1 MRTLTPR
8 PPLPERERGRR
19 AGLMGVFLLMAA
31 VSVRADS
38 PDPVLWPE
46 PQRAFLQD
54 GPGLLLSAGQRR
66 EFLALD
72 ETGRESF
79 LERFLID
86 PVPATPVNELS
97 EGIERRR
104 RLAFESMP
112 PADARAQLVFL
123 LGKPDEAQVIDC
135 GSTFRPLE
143 IWSYG
148 LPPNQRKF
156 ILYRAAADEPFRV
169 WLPIDS
175 KRALYTPDMANWIY
189 DWTAIGMGGKRID
202 RRFCPQS
209 ADVDALTGIDGL
221 RSRPAEKENRP
232 KEAAFVAKYHWTA
245 PEDRVS
251 ELARPRDLAA
261 WARKAAET
269 VVPPA
274 PPRLAVETLDM
285 DFPDRREQRMVSR
298 ILIGLRPPGVEGGVA
313 LAADEGKTKIKL
325 LIDGVLER
333 EGSAFDALRVRYRLP
348 ESSVPEQGPVAL
360 FLERTLRP
368 DESFL
373 LRLTIRDEVS
383 GAEARVVRGFRVPSK
398 PEVRLAPKA
407 ALAAVRGETLPPG
420 IGGRDSVLLMPPI
433 DEVMLGIWRADAMV
447 SGDRIAKVVF
457 LVDGE
462 AQLSRTRPPYSAE
475 VRLSSFPR
483 EQVVRVEGYDSA
495 GELVAA
501 DQVTV
506 NLTRG
511 AFRVTVAEPAEG
523 AKVGRR
529 ALVRAEVTVP
539 EDRRVESVEMK
550 VNDHLVATLTSP
562 PWQAEVEVPGE
573 AIVHLAVSA
582 ELDDGHRAEAVRFLR
597 APENLEQVE
606 VNLVELYTTV
616 VDSSGALIRGLT
628 ADDFQVLEAGRPQQ
642 IARFEL
648 VENLPLTLG
657 FAIDTS
663 VSMSSSLSEAQ
674 GAAEGFLR
682 KLQPHD
688 RAFAVGFSS
697 RPYLVMPPTDDIEA
711 VSQSLEGLRAMGRT
725 AIHDGLITSLY
736 YFRGYRGQR
745 ALILLTDGED
755 TSSNT
760 PWEKALEYAR
770 RSGVAIYTVGLN
782 VPAISL
788 EVRNHLAEL
797 AEATGGR
804 VFYVERADE
813 LASVYGEIEHELRS
827 RYYVA
832 YNSDRPE
839 DGGFRPVEVK
849 VKRGRAR
856 TMRGYYP

>member
-1 MRTLTPR
+1 MRA
-8 PPLPERERGRR
+8 RGL
-19 AGLMGVFLLMAA
+19 AVFLLLLPAA
-31 VSVRADS
+31 AGAQSS
-38 PDPVLWPE
+38 DPVLWPE
-46 PQRAFLQD
+46 AQRAFLQD
-54 GPGLLLSAGQRR
+54 GPGLLLSAEQRR
-66 EFLALD
+66 ELLDLD
-72 ETGRESF
+72 EIGRESF
-79 LERFLID
+79 LERFLVD
-86 PVPATPVNELS
+86 PIPETPTNELV

-123 LGKPDEAQVIDC
+123 LGKPDEAKVIDC

-143 IWSYG
+143 IWTYG
-148 LPPNQRKF
+148 LPPNQRVF

-209 ADVDALTGIDGL
+209 ADVDALTGVDGL
-221 RSRPAEKENRP
+221 RSRPAERDDLP
-232 KEAAFVAKYHWTA
+232 KEKDYHWTA

-251 ELARPRDLAA
+251 ELARPKDLAA

-269 VVPPA
+269 VLPSA

-298 ILIGLRPPGVEGGVA
+298 ILIGLRPPGADGGAV
-313 LAADEGKTKIKL
+313 LATDEGKPKVKL
-325 LIDGVLER
+325 LVDGVIER

-348 ESSVPEQGPVAL
+348 APDQGPIAL
-360 FLERTLRP
+360 FLERTFRP
-368 DESFL
+368 DQSFL

-383 GAEARVVRGFRVPSK
+383 GAEARLVRGFRVPSK

-407 ALAAVRGETLPPG
+407 ALAAARGESLPPG

-433 DEVMLGIWRADAMV
+433 DEVMLGTWRADAMV
-447 SGDRIAKVVF
+447 TGDRIAKVIF

-475 VRLSSFPR
+475 VRLASFPR

-506 NLTRG
+506 NQTRG
-511 AFRVTVAEPAEG
+511 AFRVMVAEPAEG
-523 AKVGRR
+523 AKIGRHVM
-529 ALVRAEVTVP
+529 VRAEVTVP

-550 VNDHLVATLTSP
+550 VNDHLVATLTNP
-562 PWQAEVEVPGE
+562 PWQAQVDVPDE

-582 ELDDGHRAEAVRFLR
+582 ELDDGHRAETVRFLR

-606 VNLVELYTTV
+606 VNLVELYTAVT
-616 VDSSGALIRGLT
+616 DGAGNLVKGLT
-628 ADDFQVLEAGRPQQ
+628 ADDFQVLEAGRPQT
-642 IARFEL
+642 IARFEM

-663 VSMSSSLSEAQ
+663 VSMSASLSEAQ
-674 GAAEGFLR
+674 KAAEGFLR
-682 KLQPHD
+682 KLQAHD
-688 RAFAVGFSS
+688 CAFAVGFSS
-697 RPYLVMPPTDDIEA
+697 RPYLVMPPTDDVEA

-770 RSGVAIYTVGLN
+770 HAGVAIYTVGLN
-782 VPAISL
+782 VPVVGL
-788 EVRNHLAEL
+788 EVRNHLSEL

-804 VFYVERADE
+804 VFYVEHADE
-813 LASVYGEIEHELRS
+813 LAAVYGEIEHELRS
-827 RYYVA
+827 RYYLA

-839 DGGFRPVEVK
+839 DEGFRPVEVK
-849 VKRGRAR
+849 VKRGKAR

>member
-1 MRTLTPR
+1 M
-8 PPLPERERGRR
+8 RGRGLAALALLMLPAAVVR
-19 AGLMGVFLLMAA
+19 AGAE
-31 VSVRADS
+31 S
-38 PDPVLWPE
+38 PDPMLWPE
-46 PQRAFLQD
+46 SQRAFFQD
-54 GPGLLLSAGQRR
+54 GPGLLLSPAQRR
-66 EFLALD
+66 ELLALD

-79 LERFLID
+79 LERFLVD
-86 PVPATPVNELS
+86 PIPATPANELM

-112 PADARAQLVFL
+112 PEDARAQLVFL
-123 LGKPDEAQVIDC
+123 LGKPDAAQVIDC

-143 IWSYG
+143 IWTYG
-148 LPPNQRKF
+148 LPPNQRRF
-156 ILYRAAADEPFRV
+156 VLYRPATDEPFRV

-209 ADVDALTGIDGL
+209 ADVDAITGIDGL
-221 RSRPAEKENRP
+221 RSRPSEKADLP
-232 KEAAFVAKYHWTA
+232 KEANYHWTA

-251 ELARPRDLAA
+251 ELARPADLAV

-269 VVPPA
+269 VVSPP

-298 ILIGLRPPGVEGGVA
+298 ILIGLKPPGAEGGVV
-313 LAADEGKTKIKL
+313 AATDEGKPKVRI

-333 EGSAFDALRVRYRLP
+333 EGSAFDSLRVRYRLP
-348 ESSVPEQGPVAL
+348 VPEQGPIAL

-373 LRLTIRDEVS
+373 MRLVIRDEVS
-383 GAEARVVRGFRVPSK
+383 GAEARVVRGFRVPAK

-407 ALAAVRGETLPPG
+407 ALAAARGETLPPG

-433 DEVMLGIWRADAMV
+433 DEVMLGTWRADAMV

-475 VRLSSFPR
+475 VRLSAFPR

-511 AFRVTVAEPAEG
+511 AFRVTIAEPAEG
-523 AKVGRR
+523 AKIGRRHAR

-550 VNDHLVATLTSP
+550 VNDRLVATLTSP
-562 PWQAEVEVPGE
+562 PWQTEVDVPDE
-573 AIVHLAVSA
+573 EIVHLAVSA
-582 ELDDGHRAEAVRFLR
+582 ELDDGHRTEAVRFLR
-597 APENLEQVE
+597 APENLEHVE

-616 VDSSGALIRGLT
+616 TDATGSLIRGLT
-628 ADDFQVLEAGRPQQ
+628 ADDFQVLEAGRPET

-663 VSMSSSLSEAQ
+663 VSMAASLTEAQ
-674 GAAEGFLR
+674 QAAEGFLR

-697 RPYLVMPPTDDIEA
+697 RPYLVMPPTDDVEA

-788 EVRNHLAEL
+788 EVRGHLAEL

-804 VFYVERADE
+804 VFYVERAEE
-813 LASVYGEIEHELRS
+813 LSNVYGEIERELRS
-827 RYYVA
+827 RYYLA

-839 DGGFRPVEVK
+839 EEAGGGYRPVEVK

>member
-1 MRTLTPR
+1 MRVRGLAIAMIAGVL
-8 PPLPERERGRR
+8 LP
-19 AGLMGVFLLMAA
+19 AA
-31 VSVRADS
+31 LAAQSS
-38 PDPVLWPE
+38 DPVLWPE

-54 GPGLLLSAGQRR
+54 GPGLLLSAEQRR
-66 EFLALD
+66 EFLSLD

-79 LERFLID
+79 LERFLVD
-86 PVPATPVNELS
+86 PIPATPINELA
-97 EGIERRR
+97 EGIARRR
-104 RLAFESMP
+104 RLAFESLP
-112 PADARAQLVFL
+112 PGDARAQLVFL
-123 LGKPDEAQVIDC
+123 LGKPDEARVIDC

-143 IWSYG
+143 IWTYG
-148 LPPNQRKF
+148 LPPNQRTF

-209 ADVDALTGIDGL
+209 ADVDELTGIDGL
-221 RSRPAEKENRP
+221 RSRPAEKADVP
-232 KEAAFVAKYHWTA
+232 KERNYHWTA

-251 ELARPRDLAA
+251 ELARPKDLAA
-261 WARKAAET
+261 WAKKAAEA
-269 VVPPA
+269 VVPPE

-298 ILIGLRPPGVEGGVA
+298 ILIGLRPPGAEGGVA

-325 LIDGVLER
+325 LVDGVIER

-348 ESSVPEQGPVAL
+348 VPEQGPIAL

-373 LRLTIRDEVS
+373 MRLTIRDEVS
-383 GAEARVVRGFRVPSK
+383 GAETRVVRGFRVPSK

-407 ALAAVRGETLPPG
+407 ALAAARGEILPPG

-433 DEVMLGIWRADAMV
+433 DEVMLGTWRADAMV

-483 EQVVRVEGYDSA
+483 EQVVRVECYDSA

-506 NLTRG
+506 NQTRG

-523 AKVGRR
+523 AKIARRGAR

-550 VNDHLVATLTSP
+550 VNDRLVATLTSP
-562 PWQAEVEVPGE
+562 PWQAEVDVPDE
-573 AIVHLAVSA
+573 EIVHLAVSA
-582 ELDDGHRAEAVRFLR
+582 ELDDGHRTEAVRFLR
-597 APENLEQVE
+597 APENLEHVE

-616 VDSSGALIRGLT
+616 TDATGSLIRGLT

-663 VSMSSSLSEAQ
+663 VSMASSLSEAQ
-674 GAAEGFLR
+674 RAAEGFLR

-697 RPYLVMPPTDDIEA
+697 RPYLVMPPTDDLEA
-711 VSQSLEGLRAMGRT
+711 VSQSLEGLSAMGRT

-782 VPAISL
+782 VPAISM
-788 EVRNHLAEL
+788 EVRNHLSEL

-813 LASVYGEIEHELRS
+813 LAGVYGEIEHELRS
-827 RYYVA
+827 RYYLA

-839 DGGFRPVEVK
+839 DEGFRPVEVK

>member
-1 MRTLTPR
+1 MIAGVL
-8 PPLPERERGRR
+8 LPVVVK
-19 AGLMGVFLLMAA
+19 AQ
-31 VSVRADS
+31 SS
-38 PDPVLWPE
+38 DPVLWPE
-46 PQRAFLQD
+46 VQRAFLQD
-54 GPGLLLSAGQRR
+54 GPGLLLNAEQRR
-66 EFLALD
+66 ELLALD
-72 ETGRESF
+72 EIGRESF
-79 LERFLID
+79 LERFLVD
-86 PVPATPVNELS
+86 PIPETPVNELV
-97 EGIERRR
+97 EGIARRR

-112 PADARAQLVFL
+112 PIPPGDARAQLVFL
-123 LGKPDEAQVIDC
+123 LGKPDEARVIDC

-143 IWSYG
+143 IWTYG
-148 LPPNQRKF
+148 LPPNQRIF
-156 ILYRAAADEPFRV
+156 VLYRAASDEPFRV

-209 ADVDALTGIDGL
+209 ADVDAITGVDGL
-221 RSRPAEKENRP
+221 RSRPAERDDVP
-232 KEAAFVAKYHWTA
+232 KEKDYHWTA

-269 VVPPA
+269 VLPPE

-298 ILIGLRPPGVEGGVA
+298 ILIGLRPPGAEGGAVPA
-313 LAADEGKTKIKL
+313 TDEGKPKVKL
-325 LIDGVLER
+325 LIDGIVER

-348 ESSVPEQGPVAL
+348 SGLAPDQGPIAL
-360 FLERTLRP
+360 FLERTFRP
-368 DESFL
+368 EQSFL

-383 GAEARVVRGFRVPSK
+383 GAEARLVRGFRVPSK

-407 ALAAVRGETLPPG
+407 ALAAARGEALPPG

-433 DEVMLGIWRADAMV
+433 DEVMLGTWRADAMV
-447 SGDRIAKVVF
+447 TGDRIAKVVF

-475 VRLSSFPR
+475 VRLASFPR

-495 GELVAA
+495 GELVAT

-506 NLTRG
+506 NQTRG

-523 AKVGRR
+523 AKIGRK

-562 PWQAEVEVPGE
+562 PWQAEVDVPDE
-573 AIVHLAVSA
+573 EIVHLAVSA

-597 APENLEQVE
+597 APENLEHVD

-616 VDSSGALIRGLT
+616 TDASGSLIRGLG
-628 ADDFQVLEAGRPQQ
+628 ADEFQVLEAGRPQT
-642 IARFEL
+642 IARFEM

-663 VSMSSSLSEAQ
+663 VSMASSLSEAQ
-674 GAAEGFLR
+674 KAAEGFLR

-697 RPYLVMPPTDDIEA
+697 RPYLVMPPTDDVEA

-770 RSGVAIYTVGLN
+770 RAGVAIYTVGLN
-782 VPAISL
+782 VPVVSM
-788 EVRNHLAEL
+788 EVRNHLSEL

-813 LASVYGEIEHELRS
+813 LSAVYGEIERELRS
-827 RYYVA
+827 RYYLA

-839 DGGFRPVEVK
+839 DEAAGGYRPVEVK

>member
-1 MRTLTPR
+1 MRLR
-8 PPLPERERGRR
+8 GLAAAILLLLP
-19 AGLMGVFLLMAA
+19 AA
-31 VSVRADS
+31 VRADP

-54 GPGLLLSAGQRR
+54 GPGLLLSAEQRR

-79 LERFLID
+79 LERFLAD
-86 PVPATPVNELS
+86 PVPATPGNELV
-97 EGIERRR
+97 EGIQRRR
-104 RLAFESMP
+104 RLAFESLP

-123 LGKPDEAQVIDC
+123 LGKPDEAQVLDC

-156 ILYRAAADEPFRV
+156 VLYRPAADEPFRV

-209 ADVDALTGIDGL
+209 ADVDAVTGIDGL
-221 RSRPAEKENRP
+221 RSRPSEKADLP
-232 KEAAFVAKYHWTA
+232 KERDYHWTA

-251 ELARPRDLAA
+251 ELARPSDLAA
-261 WARKAAET
+261 WAKKAAET
-269 VVPPA
+269 VLPPE
-274 PPRLAVETLDM
+274 PPRLAVETLDL
-285 DFPDRREQRMVSR
+285 DFPDRREQRMVTR
-298 ILIGLRPPGVEGGVA
+298 ILISLRPPGVEGGAVVA
-313 LAADEGKTKIKL
+313 TDEGKPKVKL
-325 LIDGVLER
+325 LVDGILER

-348 ESSVPEQGPVAL
+348 GQPSPEQGPIAL

-368 DESFL
+368 EESFL

-407 ALAAVRGETLPPG
+407 ALAAARGETLPATL
-420 IGGRDSVLLMPPI
+420 GGRDSVLLMPPI
-433 DEVMLGIWRADAMV
+433 DEVMLGTWRADAMV
-447 SGDRIAKVVF
+447 SGDRIARVVF

-475 VRLSSFPR
+475 VRLSTFPR

-506 NLTRG
+506 NQTRG
-511 AFRVTVAEPAEG
+511 AFRVTVAEPVEG
-523 AKVGRR
+523 AKVGRK

-550 VNDHLVATLTSP
+550 VNDRLVATLTSP
-562 PWQAEVEVPGE
+562 PWQAEVDVPDE
-573 AIVHLAVSA
+573 EIVHLAVSA

-616 VDSSGALIRGLT
+616 TDSSGSLIRGLGVG
-628 ADDFQVLEAGRPQQ
+628 DFQVLENGRPQQ
-642 IARFEL
+642 IARFEM

-663 VSMSSSLSEAQ
+663 VSMSSSLTEAQ
-674 GAAEGFLR
+674 KAAEGFLR

-697 RPYLVMPPTDDIEA
+697 RPYLVMPPTDDVEA

-760 PWEKALEYAR
+760 PWEKALEYVR

-782 VPAISL
+782 VPTISL
-788 EVRNHLAEL
+788 DVRGHLAEL

-827 RYYVA
+827 RYYLA

-839 DGGFRPVEVK
+839 DEGFRPVEVK
-849 VKRGRAR
+849 VKRGKAR

>member
-1 MRTLTPR
+1 MRARGLLAVVLLL
-8 PPLPERERGRR
+8 LP
-19 AGLMGVFLLMAA
+19 AA
-31 VSVRADS
+31 VGAQSS
-38 PDPVLWPE
+38 DPVLWPE
-46 PQRAFLQD
+46 AQRAFLQD
-54 GPGLLLSAGQRR
+54 GPGLLLSADQKR

-72 ETGRESF
+72 EVGRESF
-79 LERFLID
+79 LERFLVD
-86 PVPATPVNELS
+86 PVPATPGNELV
-97 EGIERRR
+97 EGIARRR
-104 RLAFESMP
+104 RLAFEALP

-123 LGKPDEAQVIDC
+123 LGKPDEARVIDC

-143 IWSYG
+143 LWSYG
-148 LPPNQRKF
+148 LPPNQRTF
-156 ILYRAAADEPFRV
+156 VLYRPAADEPFRV

-189 DWTAIGMGGKRID
+189 DWTALGIGGKRVD

-209 ADVDALTGIDGL
+209 ADVDAMTGVDGL
-221 RSRPAEKENRP
+221 RSRPAERADLP
-232 KEAAFVAKYHWTA
+232 KESDYHWTA

-261 WARKAAET
+261 WARRAAET
-269 VVPPA
+269 VLPPE
-274 PPRLAVETLDM
+274 PPRLAVETLDL

-298 ILIGLRPPGVEGGVA
+298 ILLSLRPPGAEGGAV
-313 LAADEGKTKIKL
+313 LAVDEGKPKVKL
-325 LIDGVLER
+325 LVDGIVER

-348 ESSVPEQGPVAL
+348 APDQGPIAL

-368 DESFL
+368 EQSFL

-407 ALAAVRGETLPPG
+407 ALAAARGEALPLG
-420 IGGRDSVLLMPPI
+420 LGGRDSVLLMPPI
-433 DEVMLGIWRADAMV
+433 DEVMLGTWRADAMV
-447 SGDRIAKVVF
+447 SGDRIARVVF

-475 VRLSSFPR
+475 VRLSTFPR

-511 AFRVTVAEPAEG
+511 AFRVTVTEPAEG
-523 AKVGRR
+523 MKVGRR
-529 ALVRAEVTVP
+529 ELVRAEVTVP
-539 EDRRVESVEMK
+539 EDRRVETVEMK
-550 VNDHLVATLTSP
+550 VNDRLVATLTSP
-562 PWQAEVEVPGE
+562 PWQAEVDVPDE
-573 AIVHLAVSA
+573 EIVHLAVTA
-582 ELDDGHRAEAVRFLR
+582 ELDDGHRAETVRFLR

-616 VDSSGALIRGLT
+616 TDASGSLIRGLT
-628 ADDFQVLEAGRPQQ
+628 ADDFQVLEAGRPQA

-674 GAAEGFLR
+674 KAAEGFLR

-697 RPYLVMPPTDDIEA
+697 RPYLVMPPTDDVEA

-725 AIHDGLITSLY
+725 SVHDGLITSLY

-770 RSGVAIYTVGLN
+770 RSGVAIYAVGLN

-788 EVRNHLAEL
+788 DIRAHLSEL

-813 LASVYGEIEHELRS
+813 LTTVYGEIEHELRS
-827 RYYVA
+827 RYYLA

-839 DGGFRPVEVK
+839 DDGFRPVEVK
-849 VKRGRAR
+849 VKRGKAR

>member
-1 MRTLTPR
+1 MRFRGLAVVLLL
-8 PPLPERERGRR
+8 LP
-19 AGLMGVFLLMAA
+19 AA
-31 VSVRADS
+31 IRADS

-54 GPGLLLSAGQRR
+54 GPGLLLSAEQRR

-79 LERFLID
+79 LERFLVD
-86 PVPATPVNELS
+86 PIPATPVNELV

-104 RLAFESMP
+104 RLAFESLP

-123 LGKPDEAQVIDC
+123 LGKPDEALVIDC

-148 LPPNQRKF
+148 LPPNQRRF
-156 ILYRAAADEPFRV
+156 VLYRPAADVPFRV

-209 ADVDALTGIDGL
+209 AEVDAATGIDGL
-221 RSRPAEKENRP
+221 RSRPAERADAP
-232 KEAAFVAKYHWTA
+232 KEAEYRWTA

-251 ELARPRDLAA
+251 DLARPKDLAA
-261 WARKAAET
+261 WAKRAAET
-269 VVPPA
+269 VAPPE

-298 ILIGLRPPGVEGGVA
+298 ILIGLRPPGAEGGVA
-313 LAADEGKTKIKL
+313 VATDEGKTKIRL
-325 LIDGVLER
+325 LVDGVVER

-348 ESSVPEQGPVAL
+348 SGLPVPEQGPIAL

-368 DESFL
+368 EQSFL

-398 PEVRLAPKA
+398 PEVRLAAKTT
-407 ALAAVRGETLPPG
+407 LAAARGETLPPG

-433 DEVMLGIWRADAMV
+433 DEVMLGTWRADAMV

-462 AQLSRTRPPYSAE
+462 PQLSRTRPPYSAE
-475 VRLSSFPR
+475 LRLATFPR

-506 NLTRG
+506 NQTRG
-511 AFRVTVAEPAEG
+511 AFRVTVTEPAEG
-523 AKVGRR
+523 MKVGRR
-529 ALVRAEVTVP
+529 ALIRAEVTVP

-550 VNDHLVATLTSP
+550 VNDRLVTTLTSP
-562 PWQAEVEVPGE
+562 PWQAEVDVPDE
-573 AIVHLAVSA
+573 EIVHLAVTA

-606 VNLVELYTTV
+606 VSLVELYTTV
-616 VDSSGALIRGLT
+616 TDSSGSLIRGLS
-628 ADDFQVLEAGRPQQ
+628 ADDFQVLEAGRPQS

-663 VSMSSSLSEAQ
+663 ISMSSSLTEAQ
-674 GAAEGFLR
+674 RAAEGFLR

-697 RPYLVMPPTDDIEA
+697 RPYLVMPPTDDVEA

-782 VPAISL
+782 VPAIGL
-788 EVRNHLAEL
+788 EVRAHLSEL

-813 LASVYGEIEHELRS
+813 LANVYGEIEHELRS
-827 RYYVA
+827 RYYLA

-839 DGGFRPVEVK
+839 DEGFRPVEVK

>member
-1 MRTLTPR
+1 M
-8 PPLPERERGRR
+8 
-19 AGLMGVFLLMAA
+19 VA
-31 VSVRADS
+31 VGVRADS
-38 PDPVLWPE
+38 SDPVLWPE

-54 GPGLLLSAGQRR
+54 GPGLLLSADQRR

-72 ETGRESF
+72 EAGRESF
-79 LERFLID
+79 LERFLAD
-86 PVPATPVNELS
+86 PVPATPANELV
-97 EGIERRR
+97 EGVERRR
-104 RLAFESMP
+104 RLAFDSLP
-112 PADARAQLVFL
+112 PEDARAQLVFL
-123 LGKPDEAQVIDC
+123 LGKPDEALVIDC

-148 LPPNQRKF
+148 LPPNQRRF
-156 ILYRAAADEPFRV
+156 VLYRPATDEPFRV

-209 ADVDALTGIDGL
+209 AEVDAITGIDGL
-221 RSRPAEKENRP
+221 RSRPAEKADLP
-232 KEAAFVAKYHWTA
+232 KEADYHWTA

-251 ELARPRDLAA
+251 GLARPADLAA
-261 WARKAAET
+261 WARKALET
-269 VVPPA
+269 VLPPE

-298 ILIGLRPPGVEGGVA
+298 ILIGLRPPGAEGGVA
-313 LAADEGKTKIKL
+313 VATDEGKPKVRL
-325 LIDGVLER
+325 LVDGIVER
-333 EGSAFDALRVRYRLP
+333 GGSAFDALRVRYRLP
-348 ESSVPEQGPVAL
+348 VPEQGPIAL

-368 DESFL
+368 EESFL

-383 GAEARVVRGFRVPSK
+383 GAEARVVRGFRVPAK

-407 ALAAVRGETLPPG
+407 ALAAARGETLPATL
-420 IGGRDSVLLMPPI
+420 GGRDSVLLMPPT
-433 DEVMLGIWRADAMV
+433 DEVMLGTWRADAMV

-475 VRLSSFPR
+475 VRLAAFPR

-501 DQVTV
+501 DQATV
-506 NLTRG
+506 NQTRG
-511 AFRVTVAEPAEG
+511 AFRVTVAEPVEG
-523 AKVGRR
+523 AKVGRH

-562 PWQAEVEVPGE
+562 PWQAEVDVPDE
-573 AIVHLAVSA
+573 EIVHLAVSA

-616 VDSSGALIRGLT
+616 TDSSGSLIRGLQ
-628 ADDFQVLEAGRPQQ
+628 ADDFQVLEAGRPQT
-642 IARFEL
+642 IARFEM

-663 VSMSSSLSEAQ
+663 VSMSASLGEAQ
-674 GAAEGFLR
+674 RAAEGFLR

-697 RPYLVMPPTDDIEA
+697 RPYLVMPPTDDVEA
-711 VSQSLEGLRAMGRT
+711 VSQSLEGLSAMGRT

-782 VPAISL
+782 VPVIKP
-788 EVRNHLAEL
+788 EVRGHLAEL

-827 RYYVA
+827 RYYLA

-839 DGGFRPVEVK
+839 DEAPGGYWPVEVK
-849 VKRGRAR
+849 VKRGKAR